1 MKLIEIIRGANTTDE
16 TFKVIYDLSVEIGM
30 LFLKRI
36 PYYDK
41 FGLRKEIISVPQS
54 L

>member
-1 MKLIEIIRGANTTDE
+1 MKFSFE
-16 TFKVIYDLSVEIGM
+16 KDLSVEIGM